1 MYAELVKTFDFL
13 IRHELLFYQRLD
25 KESKH
30 RYSVQTLGENVDY
43 STALIELQH
52 SINAYRKAM
61 LSGKTDVAKQ
71 IVSNMSDT
79 VADLEAATNA
89 QAMNFKKVDD
99 LFHSTFPDAVFPDDT
114 AIHVWRMAWQE
125 FAKTKK

>member
-1 MYAELVKTFDFL
+1 M
-13 IRHELLFYQRLD
+13 
-25 KESKH
+25 
-30 RYSVQTLGENVDY
+30 DY

-52 SINAYRKAM
+52 SINVYRKAM

-71 IVSNMSDT
+71 IVSNMSET
-79 VADLEAATNA
+79 VTDLEAATNA
-89 QAMNFKKVDD
+89 QAMNFQKVDD
-99 LFHSTFPDAVFPDDT
+99 LFHSTFPDAAFPDDT